1 MKFNFHVSPN
11 IKGALTTQKI
21 MKELTIGLLVVFA
34 CGCVYYASA
43 YGIQY
48 SMHAVLLLLCSLV
61 TTFVCEFV
69 FAKIMKK
76 DVKAFIKSSFG
87 WVTAI
92 ILTMMVPVNV
102 TPYAIII
109 ATIFAIVV
117 ARLLF
122 GGFGN
127 NIFNP
132 AAVGM
137 AVVSTAF
144 PTARLAELMTS
155 ATPTGVIANTYHWL
169 PASEAALDQFLNSFN
184 GFSSLAIG
192 TYAGSIGET
201 FTILI
206 LVIGVVLAIRQ
217 VIDWRVPTVY
227 LGTIAVMTSVI
238 ALLAGLPS
246 YHGIPALLW
255 YPALHLVTGGIV
267 YGAVFMLTDPVTN
280 PTSASGRVLFAM
292 GAAILTVLLRLNSN
306 LPEGCMFSILLMNM
320 FTPLI
325 EQSLDGKQLELKN
338 KVYKIA
344 ACFAVLA
351 LGVAFYSASNVEP
364 VSQVASVAVVE
375 EVEVGLYE

>member
-11 IKGALTTQKI
+11 IKGALTTQNI

-34 CGCVYYASA
+34 CGCAYYTSA
-43 YGIQY
+43 FGISYG
-48 SMHAVLLLLCSLV
+48 MHAIVLLACSLA
-61 TTFVCEFV
+61 TTFVCEMI

-76 DVKAFIKSSFG
+76 DVKTFIKNSFG

-92 ILTMMVPVNV
+92 ILTMMVPISLK
-102 TPYAIII
+102 PYAIII

-137 AVVSTAF
+137 AVVSSAF
-144 PTARLAELMTS
+144 PTARIADLMTS
-155 ATPTGVIANTYHWL
+155 ATPTGVVANAYHWL
-169 PASEAALDQFLNSFN
+169 PANETVLQSFLDSFH

-192 TYAGSIGET
+192 TYPGAIGET

-206 LVIGVVLAIRQ
+206 LVIGVVLAVRN

-227 LGTIAVMTSVI
+227 LGTIAVMTAII
-238 ALLAGLPS
+238 AVLTGLGS
-246 YHGIPALLW
+246 YHGIPAIIW

-280 PTSASGRVLFAM
+280 PTSAAGRVLFAM
-292 GAAILTVLLRLNSN
+292 GAAILTVLLRMNSN

-320 FTPLI
+320 FTPMI
-325 EQSLDGKQLELKN
+325 EQALDGKQLDLKK
-338 KVYKIA
+338 KVYKMA
-344 ACFAVLA
+344 ACFAIVA
-351 LGVAFYSASNVEP
+351 LGVAFYAASSVEP
-364 VSQVASVAVVE
+364 VSQVASVLVE
-375 EVEVGLYE
+375 EMGAIL